1 MPFMK
6 GPAPIRRTIKY
17 LESGRLVLK
26 NKIKILSIN
35 YNTTG
40 ETHHGARDF
49 VFWHL
54 PQLQYK
60 NPDVQIVTFKNMT
73 PSPFI
78 KCYYDDGRH
87 MLIDID
93 NTPKAD
99 VLEHLISV
107 VGKSQKQLA
116 EEAIIAVKKDNPA
129 NFGIGCEKSCICE
142 IPGQL
147 PCPGLIPLPLTMRG
161 KHKNRVD

>member
-6 GPAPIRRTIKY
+6 GPAPIRRTLKF
-17 LESGRLVLK
+17 LQAGRLVLK
-26 NKIKILSIN
+26 DKIKIFSLN
-35 YNTTG
+35 YNTAG
-40 ETHHGARDF
+40 KNHIGARDF
-49 VFWHL
+49 VFWCL

-60 NPDVQIVTFKNMT
+60 NPQVQVITFKNLT
-73 PSPFI
+73 PTPFI

-93 NTPKAD
+93 NKPKD
-99 VLEHLISV
+99 EVLEHLISV
-107 VGKSQKQLA
+107 IGKSDAVLAHEAVLA
-116 EEAIIAVKKDNPA
+116 EKKDNPA

-147 PCPGLIPLPLTMRG
+147 PCPGLVPLPNMMRG
-161 KHKNRVD
+161 KFKHATE